1 MPVGVIFFFFISH
14 MQLQCLYMHEYVEPA
29 QKEGSLNMEA
39 ELLISDGKTITASN
53 MQNKTNLFSTIV
65 FKYKKAREDIR
76 YETQSCMHWTV

>member
-1 MPVGVIFFFFISH
+1 
-14 MQLQCLYMHEYVEPA
+14 MHVYVEPA
-29 QKEGSLNMEA
+29 QKEGSLNMGA

-76 YETQSCMHWTV
+76 YETKSCMHWTV

>member
-1 MPVGVIFFFFISH
+1 MLWKPGHSVHASGGHFFFFISH

-53 MQNKTNLFSTIV
+53 MQNKTNLFSTIA
-65 FKYKKAREDIR
+65 FKYKKGKRRHKI
-76 YETQSCMHWTV
+76 